1 MRFCTPERSYLS
13 WDDYFM
19 AVAFLS
25 AQRSKDPNK
34 QVGACIVDQKNVMCG
49 IGYNGFPRGCPDSK
63 LPWAKRSKSGNS
75 LETKYPY
82 VCHAEMN
89 AILNKNGASVAGAR
103 VYVTMFP
110 CNECAKLMI
119 QAGISEIIFHEDKA
133 QPKADTPATGGFK

>member
-1 MRFCTPERSYLS
+1 LS

-34 QVGACIVDQKNVMCG
+34 QVGACIVDRANVICG
-49 IGYNGFPRGCPDSK
+49 IGYNGFPRGCPDSR
-63 LPWAKRSKSGNS
+63 LPWAKRAPDGDP
-75 LETKYPY
+75 LRTKYPY

-103 VYVTMFP
+103 VFVTMFP
-110 CNECAKLMI
+110 CNECAKLLI
-119 QAGISEIIFHEDKA
+119 QAGIAEIVYHEDKA
-133 QPKADTPATGGFK
+133 QPRAETPAPGGFK

>member
-1 MRFCTPERSYLS
+1 
-13 WDDYFM
+13 M

-34 QVGACIVDQKNVMCG
+34 QVGACIVDRNNIICG
-49 IGYNGFPRGCPDSK
+49 IGYNGFPRGCPDTH
-63 LPWAKRSKSGNS
+63 LPWSKKSADGNP
-75 LETKYPY
+75 LATKYPY

-119 QAGISEIIFHEDKA
+119 QAGIAEIVFHEDKA
-133 QPKADTPATGGFK
+133 QPTGETPAPNNNGFK